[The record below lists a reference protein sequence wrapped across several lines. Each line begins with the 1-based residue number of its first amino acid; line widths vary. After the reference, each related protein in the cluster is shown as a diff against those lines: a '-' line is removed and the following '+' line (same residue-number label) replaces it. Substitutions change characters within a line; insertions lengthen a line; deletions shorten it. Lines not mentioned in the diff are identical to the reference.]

1 MTGMADTEGGETN
14 HKHERPPGALDLSV
28 VGALRSWKL
37 WVLPLAVVVG
47 VMALLGAM
55 YMAPV
60 VNPEKHLNDFPI
72 LIVNDDSGAFEPGTE
87 QQRNLGQELVDG
99 FTASV
104 EKQYP
109 GKFALEVVDRGTA
122 LQRLDN
128 AQAYGALI
136 VPSDF
141 SSASFAFLGS
151 AIGDVEVKRPVLQVL
166 TNPGVGAI
174 ADEITTQFFARAMPQ
189 LNEQFGQQLT
199 EALTA
204 QTEQAGVKI
213 AGAGLTAIADP
224 IDVQVGAANPLPDN
238 AGSGLTAFYYALLL
252 ILAGFTGTM
261 IIQTIIDG
269 RLGFGPIEIGPIY
282 RLRKRLP
289 FSRLGT
295 LAVKWW
301 TIFLVALIV
310 SGLYVL
316 ICSWVGMYTPNK
328 MALWMFG
335 ALVIT
340 AVGVMAT
347 SIIAIFGSAGLI
359 VNLIFFV
366 ILGLPT
372 AGGTVPLEAEASFFR
387 GLAVVEPLHQA
398 FMGVRSILFFD
409 SNAEAGLGNAL
420 IMFVLFTVVGL
431 IVGPIACIFY
441 DRKGLIR
448 RPPEPVERPG
458 AHAAEV

>member
-1 MTGMADTEGGETN
+1 MAGMTDPEGGETE

-28 VGALRSWKL
+28 VDALRSWKL
-37 WVLPLAVVVG
+37 WIFPLAVVVG
-47 VMALLGAM
+47 VMALLGTM

-60 VNPEKHLNDFPI
+60 VNPEKHLNDYPI
-72 LIVNDDSGAFEPGTE
+72 LIVNDDNGALQPGTD
-87 QQRNLGQELVDG
+87 QQQNLGQQLVDG
-99 FTASV
+99 FTATV
-104 EKQYP
+104 EKDYP
-109 GKFALEVVDRGTA
+109 GKFALEVVDRSTA

-136 VPSDF
+136 VPGDF

-151 AIGDVEVKRPVLQVL
+151 AIGDVEVKQPVLQVL

-174 ADEITTQFFARAMPQ
+174 ADQITTQFFGRAMPQ

-199 EALTA
+199 KALTA
-204 QTEQAGVKI
+204 QTDAAGVKI
-213 AGAGLTAIADP
+213 TGAGLTAIANP
-224 IDVQVGAANPLPDN
+224 IDVQVSAANPLPDN

-252 ILAGFTGTM
+252 VLAGFTGTM
-261 IIQTIIDG
+261 IIHTIVDG
-269 RLGFGPIEIGPIY
+269 RLGFAPIELGPVFE
-282 RLRKRLP
+282 LRKRLP

-301 TIFLVALIV
+301 TIFLVALIM

-316 ICSWVGMYTPNK
+316 ICTWVGMYTPNK

-340 AVGVMAT
+340 AVGVVAT
-347 SIIAIFGSAGLI
+347 TIVAVFGSVGLI
-359 VNLIFFV
+359 VNLVFFV

-372 AGGTVPLEAEASFFR
+372 SGGTVPLEAEASFFR

-398 FMGVRSILFFD
+398 FMGVRSILYFD
-409 SNAEAGLGNAL
+409 SNAAAGLGNAL
-420 IMFVLFTVVGL
+420 IMFVLFTVFGL
-431 IVGPIACIFY
+431 VVGPIACIIY

-448 RPPEPVERPG
+448 RPPEPAAGP
-458 AHAAEV
+458 AHTADA